1 MFGDL
6 REATVVRWA
15 EAFWNDT
22 FCCGDREESKLPP
35 RSGTRLVRRPPPEAP
50 DMSPPASAA
59 EGSGAG
65 GPQDDVG
72 RAFEPSAQAPARR
85 IRPVRQGSVASS
97 GRSRS
102 ISGFEGAP
110 GRRRSQDHV
119 AGGVVEVPVS
129 SDVHRCGLTAIIG
142 YSARHRKAQEAR
154 APVVP
159 EVEEESDVSS
169 VAESLQLV
177 MERSAQV
184 LQKHREAAAKAG
196 RMAARKSHASHAS
209 RTASSS
215 TMAAQ
220 STRTIDRADSTSELP
235 PTAAEPSDNI
245 EDNGSAVSKSMSRL
259 SFSSVSSTG
268 LEDALDAKWSARKAA
283 IQTKLDEN
291 KNFVPFER
299 LAAAQ
304 PDGTLERR
312 QQAKYDKKFRDGI
325 GEYHR
330 AMVSRLQK
338 VSGAEEVDRFAE
350 TADPAKAVIEGVL
363 RYHRQCHTSGKTV
376 FGESD
381 QGSSSDDDGQKERY
395 DPQKYI
401 HQLED
406 TFPREPKRTGW
417 SSVGTLSFDPGP

>member
-1 MFGDL
+1 
-6 REATVVRWA
+6 
-15 EAFWNDT
+15 
-22 FCCGDREESKLPP
+22 
-35 RSGTRLVRRPPPEAP
+35 
-50 DMSPPASAA
+50 
-59 EGSGAG
+59 
-65 GPQDDVG
+65 
-72 RAFEPSAQAPARR
+72 
-85 IRPVRQGSVASS
+85 
-97 GRSRS
+97 
-102 ISGFEGAP
+102 
-110 GRRRSQDHV
+110 V